1 MDAMW
6 REKRKVIAHNFSP
19 KALDEKHYRIQE
31 AEFVIFTS
39 DSNSYANLA
48 TRATVLLND
57 LLRTPDEFF
66 DCVRRYTAS
75 VAAILVFGQRGA
87 TFKSFWAHVRSNL

>member
-31 AEFVIFTS
+31 AEFVIS
-39 DSNSYANLA
+39 ALHY
-48 TRATVLLND
+48 LLID
-57 LLRTPDEFF
+57 ALTLCLERLCF
-66 DCVRRYTAS
+66 
-75 VAAILVFGQRGA
+75 
-87 TFKSFWAHVRSNL
+87 